1 MEGLVR
7 TVVGDVAPEEL
18 GPTYGH
24 EHLLTRPA
32 GPPAAPLQGRVDLG
46 HDGSPVSGKGRLGVD
61 LG

>member
-7 TVVGDVAPEEL
+7 TVVGDVAPQEL

-32 GPPAAPLQGRVDLG
+32 GEQPGWPTRTPM
-46 HDGSPVSGKGRLGVD
+46 P
-61 LG
+61 